1 MKLSPN
7 QLKNVQEYCSLN
19 DIPNV
24 DKFILKCFTEGYNI
38 QKYGLLGGSN
48 EPQIIEKEVEV
59 IKEVEKIVEII
70 KEVPGPT
77 VEVEVEVIK
86 EVLITDD
93 EEVSDLKVKIGN
105 LIKEN
110 ESLSQKLTKFETKP
124 PTIIE
129 KEVPGPTKEVEVI
142 KYVDRE
148 VVKEVKVEVPVDRVV
163 TNIVNNCDKIEE
175 EYVTKINELNESF
188 KKEREELT
196 KKLNIQEK
204 TTTFNSTDRQKQL
217 QETLSK
223 LRKELSEKNNKINDL
238 EKTIEDFKNNTQI
251 GAIYMNGS
259 NLKK

>member
-1 MKLSPN
+1 MNLPPN
-7 QLKNVQEYCSLN
+7 QLKNVQEYCNLN
-19 DIPNV
+19 DIPDV

-59 IKEVEKIVEII
+59 IKEVEKIVEVPVEKIVEI
-70 KEVPGPT
+70 VKEIPGPT
-77 VEVEVEVIK
+77 KEVEIV
-86 EVLITDD
+86 
-93 EEVSDLKVKIGN
+93 
-105 LIKEN
+105 
-110 ESLSQKLTKFETKP
+110 
-124 PTIIE
+124 

-148 VVKEVKVEVPVDRVV
+148 VIKEVKVEVPVDKVV
-163 TNIVNNCDKIEE
+163 TNIVNNCDKIEG
-175 EYVTKINELNESF
+175 EYVAKINELNESF

-204 TTTFNSTDRQKQL
+204 TTTFDSTDRQKQL

-223 LRKELSEKNNKINDL
+223 LRRELSEKNNKINDL
-238 EKTIEDFKNNTQI
+238 EKTIEDFKSNTQT
-251 GAIYMNGS
+251 GAVYMNGS